1 MQKALGAWI
10 LDLRKNLQS
19 NRLAFSA
26 VLIGRIWRR
35 YYFNAKKI
43 EEKNRNKG
51 LMQYIELCI
60 VAFLNAVFVEEV
72 FDAMAALG
80 SHGARDG
87 LDIIYQNTTTS
98 PHVFFEKIRKYVP
111 LSSPGAGGE
120 GGAGEIA
127 PLPLTR
133 ALVSCP
139 MVRCFLY
146 ITKEKD
152 NQKSGAAKNTIE
164 SPEDFVEKHRTCLCA
179 GFYTNFI
186 NFNKDIEECLVKI
199 AEGLSSFDNVI
210 VVTRQ
215 AERDLPPSDAIS
227 GGPQSPSKP

>member
-72 FDAMAALG
+72 FDAMAAPG
-80 SHGARDG
+80 SHGARDV

-98 PHVFFEKIRKYVP
+98 PHVFFKKIHKYVS

-139 MVRCFLY
+139 MVRCFF
-146 ITKEKD
+146 IHHKRKMQSKEWCREKY
-152 NQKSGAAKNTIE
+152 NRKSKRFCRKTQDIPLRRILHE
-164 SPEDFVEKHRTCLCA
+164 
-179 GFYTNFI
+179 FY
-186 NFNKDIEECLVKI
+186 
-199 AEGLSSFDNVI
+199 
-210 VVTRQ
+210 
-215 AERDLPPSDAIS
+215 
-227 GGPQSPSKP
+227 